1 MSPLPVV
8 VLGAGPAGAAAA
20 ADLAHRGL
28 PTILVGPPPTATH
41 TLLVSRYAADLVAG
55 LVPDLL
61 ADGTPISRLDVSF
74 GTRPHRVSY
83 DDAGLTAVSYRD
95 LTNRLLAAA
104 IAHGVDHRL
113 EAPDLAASH
122 QVVATG
128 AKPAGAAGTGF
139 VASRTYNLP
148 AAAARLHLSPP
159 DATDPHGP
167 PLVVR
172 VVGTTISVTRLAGSS
187 TPPDAELLLTRALD
201 ELADLDPVFATA
213 QPDGPITVSGAS
225 SAFAPESAADGH
237 RLYVGDAAGLVNP
250 VTGEGIGHALRSG
263 LLAAEAIADSDDAE
277 ASAAAYKAALRRS
290 FVGYFETA
298 RHAARRYHL
307 AWRVLADTAGSGS
320 SFFAK
325 GRRAV
330 LMPDGISGL
339 AGHERIDLRRTDE
352 LTVAPF
358 LAAASDIAVGAVR
371 GEWPFIASLIAAEHR
386 NRPSDARPA
395 LLFAGAL
402 MSAGRPPDLHRAE
415 LAAAV
420 ELAVLGSLA
429 LVGPLSSTPLD
440 RGVDWQTATSVL
452 AADFLMARA
461 AELVA
466 RHEPQYSWAFSDW
479 LGELSSVRARVWT
492 DTASPLELFAA
503 MFEFPARIGAEVG
516 GAPDEQVRAIRSFG
530 RYCGQLFVL
539 SEDLR
544 GLAGQPTR
552 LEIGLDDAR
561 RAKMSTRLDE
571 AALRSTRT
579 SSLEAAEAALGA
591 IPDGPGRR
599 VLAGFARLL
608 SV

>member
-1 MSPLPVV
+1 MNSLPVV
-8 VLGAGPAGAAAA
+8 VLGAGPAGAVAAA
-20 ADLAHRGL
+20 ELARRGL
-28 PTILVGPPPTATH
+28 RTILVGPPPTATH
-41 TLLVSRYAADLVAG
+41 TLLVSRYAANLVAD

-61 ADGTPISRLDVSF
+61 AAGTPINRLDVSF
-74 GTRPHRVSY
+74 GTRPHLVIY
-83 DDAGLTAVSYRD
+83 DDSDLTAISYRD
-95 LTNRLLAAA
+95 LTNRLLATA
-104 IAHGVDHRL
+104 IAHGVDHRPT
-113 EAPDLAASH
+113 APDLAASH

-139 VASRTYNLP
+139 VVSRSYNLP
-148 AAAARLHLSPP
+148 PTSARLHLSPP
-159 DATDPHGP
+159 DAADPHGP

-172 VVGTTISVTRLAGSS
+172 VVGTTISVTRLAGSA
-187 TPPDAELLLTRALD
+187 PPDAEQLLTRALD
-201 ELADLDPVFATA
+201 ELADLDPAFAGA
-213 QPDGPITVSGAS
+213 LPDGPATISGAS

-250 VTGEGIGHALRSG
+250 FTGEGIGHALRSG

-277 ASAAAYKAALRRS
+277 AAAAAYKAALRSS

-330 LMPDGISGL
+330 LMPDGIAGL
-339 AGHERIDLRRTDE
+339 AGHERIDLRPTDE

-402 MSAGRPPDLHRAE
+402 MSAGRPPDLRRAE

-429 LVGPLSSTPLD
+429 LVGPLSTTPLD

-492 DTASPLELFAA
+492 DAASPLELFAA

-516 GAPDEQVRAIRSFG
+516 GASDEQVRAIRRFG
-530 RYCGQLFVL
+530 RYCGELFVL

-544 GLAGQPTR
+544 GLAGHPTR

-561 RAKMSTRLDE
+561 RAKMSTRLEE
-571 AALRSTRT
+571 AALRSTSA
-579 SSLEAAEAALGA
+579 SSLEAAEAALEEVA
-591 IPDGPGRR
+591 DGPGRR

-608 SV
+608 AR